1 MARRFISIVCP
12 NGKGE
17 WIVDLYLLC
26 ATNGKEELPL
36 DLYVLC
42 ASDGE
47 KE

>member
-12 NGKGE
+12 NGKEE